1 MIECCCLNKREF
13 VFCSREK
20 LRRDIE
26 DELFYLF
33 IIFGVY
39 SFDFVWEY
47 FLFLLFLRE
56 FRINV
61 VFIRK
66 DYEEYCKYYS
76 LIKRNT

>member
-1 MIECCCLNKREF
+1 MIECCFLNKREF

-76 LIKRNT
+76 LIKRNM